1 MLSRAKSLG
10 ARPSCHVERSETS
23 SEASLTSYMQK
34 KYYVY
39 ILTNYRN
46 TVLYIGVTNSLSRRT
61 FEHRKGIETAAFTK
75 KYRLYKLIWFQEFQS
90 VREAILCEKRI
101 KGWRRSRKIDLIK
114 EVNPGLRGLLC

>member
-1 MLSRAKSLG
+1 
-10 ARPSCHVERSETS
+10 
-23 SEASLTSYMQK
+23 MQK

-46 TVLYIGVTNSLSRRT
+46 TVLYIGVTNSLNRRT